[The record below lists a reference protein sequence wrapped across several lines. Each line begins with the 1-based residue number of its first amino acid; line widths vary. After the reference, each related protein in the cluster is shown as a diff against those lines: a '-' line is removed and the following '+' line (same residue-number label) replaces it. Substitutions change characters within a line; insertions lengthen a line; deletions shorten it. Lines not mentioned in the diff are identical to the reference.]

1 MRILKRCIGELL
13 LGQVHDIVINIII
26 IIIIITITLE
36 PKSCGA
42 TENEMA
48 FVDITK
54 AYTIVNSNNDM
65 NSGTGK
71 AVVSLYHSLRSS
83 LKEQREKDKNNM
95 KRLLAKPI
103 DDIDIDAIDNNDTTE
118 SSSNHKPN
126 MTLYDALAKVKVL
139 TLVILTIL

>member
-1 MRILKRCIGELL
+1 
-13 LGQVHDIVINIII
+13 
-26 IIIIITITLE
+26 
-36 PKSCGA
+36 
-42 TENEMA
+42 MA

-71 AVVSLYHSLRSS
+71 SVVSLYHSLRSS

-103 DDIDIDAIDNNDTTE
+103 DDVDIDTIDDNDTTE
-118 SSSNHKPN
+118 SSSHKPN

-139 TLVILTIL
+139 ALTIS